1 MKKIVILLLL
11 LCSTVVAGQTFDYSD
26 IKSGELNARIV
37 NGLRSMAD
45 AEHYTA
51 IADGS
56 IVCYNYVSGATV
68 DTLYAANVCKEIGRS
83 FSDYQLSTREDKI
96 LFATN
101 TKPIYRHSFS
111 ADYWIYDI
119 KSRRAQRLTPQ
130 GAEQVACFSPDGSR
144 VGFVRDND
152 IWYVS
157 LKDMLLHRVTTD
169 GKRNSIIN
177 GHTDWV
183 YEEEFGFTR
192 AFEFSPDSR
201 QIAYLRF
208 DETLVPEFTMMRFD
222 KGLYPSAYKYK
233 YPKAG
238 EPNSNVELRVYD
250 IDSSS
255 SSVADVGAGDQYI
268 PAMGWTPGN
277 KLYAY
282 RENRLQNH
290 FEVLMFDND
299 NKPKVVYSE
308 RNDRY
313 IERPDKKTVT
323 FLPDGDRFIVQNE
336 TSGARHLYLY
346 SISKGLLNPITKGD
360 WEVTDFVGIS
370 GNRLYYISNEGSLLR
385 RNLYSVLLNG
395 KQKRRLTTGEGTYS
409 IAPSAE
415 MRYYIATFSNVAT
428 PATITLHSHDGKLL
442 RTLEDNAALK
452 RRVAELKVPQKE
464 FFSFTTPQGESL
476 NGYMIKPH
484 DFDSTKRY
492 PVLMSQYSGPGS
504 QEVVDRW
511 SINWCDV
518 LVQKGYVVVSVD
530 GRGTGGRGEQF
541 RKCTYAKLGAL
552 EVEDQVFTAR
562 YLAQQSWV
570 DAGRIAIY
578 GWSYGGFMALG
589 SILKG
594 NDIFKMAIAVAP
606 VSSWRFY
613 DTIYTEIYNGLPK
626 DNAAG
631 YDDNSPINFAD
642 SLRGKLLIVHGTAD
656 DNVHVQN
663 TYAMADALVKAGK
676 KFDMMIYPDNN
687 HSMRSSGRHHIMEM
701 MIDYTLKN
709 L

>member
-1 MKKIVILLLL
+1 MKRIVTILLL
-11 LCSTVVAGQTFDYSD
+11 LCSMIAHGQTFDYSD
-26 IKSGELNARIV
+26 IKSGKFSARTAS
-37 NGLRSMAD
+37 GLRSMAD

-51 IADGS
+51 IAGGS
-56 IVCYNYVSGATV
+56 IVCYNYVSGAAV
-68 DTLYAANVCKEIGRS
+68 DTLYYAAGCQEIGSS
-83 FSDYQLSTREDKI
+83 FSDYQLSTGEDMI

-119 KSRRAQRLTPQ
+119 KSHRAQRLTPR
-130 GAEQVACFSPDGSR
+130 GAEQVACFSPDGTK

-157 LKDMLLHRVTTD
+157 LKDMSQHRVTTD

-183 YEEEFGFTR
+183 YEEEFAFTR
-192 AFEFSPDSR
+192 AFEFSLDSR
-201 QIAYLRF
+201 KIAYLRF

-222 KGLYPSAYKYK
+222 KGLYPYPYKYK

-238 EPNSNVELRVYD
+238 EPNSIVELRVYD
-250 IDSSS
+250 IESSA

-268 PAMGWTPGN
+268 PAMGWTPNN

-290 FEVLMFDND
+290 FEVLMFDNE
-299 NKPKVVYSE
+299 NRPTVIYSE
-308 RNDRY
+308 HDDRY

-323 FLPDGDRFIVQNE
+323 FLPDGERFIVQNE
-336 TSGARHLYLY
+336 SCGARHLYLY
-346 SISKGLLNPITKGD
+346 SVSKGLLNPITGGD
-360 WEVTDFVGIS
+360 WEVTDFVGVS
-370 GNRLYYISNEGSLLR
+370 GDRVYYISCEGSPLR

-395 KQKRRLTTGEGTYS
+395 KHKQRMTMGEGTYS
-409 IAPSAE
+409 VAPSVG

-428 PATITLHSHDGKLL
+428 PPIITLHSHDGKLL
-442 RTLEDNAALK
+442 RTLEDNTKLK
-452 RRVAELKVPQKE
+452 RAIEKLRVPKKE
-464 FFSFTTPQGESL
+464 FFDFTTPMGETL
-476 NGYMIKPH
+476 NGYIIKPY

-492 PVLMSQYSGPGS
+492 PLLMSQYSGPGS

-511 SINWCDV
+511 SISWCDV

-530 GRGTGGRGEQF
+530 GRGTGGRGEEF
-541 RKCTYAKLGAL
+541 RKCTYAKLGVL
-552 EVEDQVFTAR
+552 EVEDQVFTAH
-562 YLAQQSWV
+562 YLAQQPWV

-606 VSSWRFY
+606 VTSWRFY

-631 YDDNSPINFAD
+631 YDSNPINLAD

-663 TYAMADALVKAGK
+663 SYAMADALVKAGK

-687 HSMRSSGRHHIMEM
+687 HSMRSSGRHHVMEM